1 MTIVST
7 KDFRSNQTKY
17 LDMASR
23 GERVILKS
31 RKGSFRLTPVAD
43 KKAPKRDIT
52 AEICNGLKAWKEHL
66 DGKETPEIRPAEE
79 LLNELRNS
87 NL

>member
-43 KKAPKRDIT
+43 KKKRDIT
-52 AEICNGLKAWKEHL
+52 AEICNGLKAWKEYL
-66 DGKETPEIRPAEE
+66 DGDRTKMRPLDE
-79 LLNELRNS
+79 LIDELRNS
-87 NL
+87 NI